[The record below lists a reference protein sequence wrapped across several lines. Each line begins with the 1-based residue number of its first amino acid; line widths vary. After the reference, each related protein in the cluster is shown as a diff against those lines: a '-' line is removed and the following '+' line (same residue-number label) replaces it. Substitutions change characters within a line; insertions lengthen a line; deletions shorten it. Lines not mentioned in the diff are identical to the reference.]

1 VGRCSKGRHEVRNNG
16 PWGAFY
22 RLKEVVEGTGDV
34 RSPARGVEINLVS
47 RKEWRGVDG
56 VAG

>member
-1 VGRCSKGRHEVRNNG
+1 VRNNG